1 MLGLAAELTAK
12 LSVRQCAE
20 TATMAL
26 GRGGREGGK
35 PSRKTCSR
43 IHVSRGFQSMK
54 KQGPPPCGRKNV
66 GILDRNALV
75 VMVLLLVAKETMI
88 RSHRMKIRL
97 AGNAVHSPG
106 SQSPDSPT

>member
-26 GRGGREGGK
+26 GRSGSERGK
-35 PSRKTCSR
+35 SSRKACSR
-43 IHVSRGFQSMK
+43 IQVWRGFQSMK

-66 GILDRNALV
+66 GILDRDALV
-75 VMVLLLVAKETMI
+75 VMVLLLVAKETMT
-88 RSHRMKIRL
+88 RFTERKSALREM
-97 AGNAVHSPG
+97 
-106 SQSPDSPT
+106 